1 MRRTDREVT
10 NFDEIVK
17 IVEKCDICRLALADD
32 DVPYI
37 IPLNFGFTIENS
49 KLTLYFHGSDK
60 GKKHELIKKNN
71 HASFEMDC
79 SHQLILSNNSCTCT
93 MNYESVV
100 GSGII
105 EYVDN
110 AQKQNALL
118 ILMNHYY
125 SDKSYNFNE
134 NMLSKTTVFKLTV
147 SKITGKKHS

>member
-1 MRRTDREVT
+1 
-10 NFDEIVK
+10 
-17 IVEKCDICRLALADD
+17 
-32 DVPYI
+32 
-37 IPLNFGFTIENS
+37 
-49 KLTLYFHGSDK
+49 
-60 GKKHELIKKNN
+60 
-71 HASFEMDC
+71 MDC